1 MCVRYVNLI
10 EAFQTLMLIKI
21 KLYNKNEQ
29 KLRLQ
34 NKVLLNVQDFLIKIY
49 VLFPKCFWFSF
60 VLFKPYSCFTLTVRM
75 KYHCV
80 CLSQYHKHI
89 SQTIPGGVSRY
100 RVVSRCSAMF
110 TIQIYKINQIS
121 LIHRSQKRL
130 QVNCITH
137 YTTIL
142 CHINFSKDELD
153 RSKYCSILQYLLRK
167 EKLWC

>member
-10 EAFQTLMLIKI
+10 EAFQSLMFIKI

-49 VLFPKCFWFSF
+49 VLFPKCFWFSL

-80 CLSQYHKHI
+80 CLSRYHKHI
-89 SQTIPGGVSRY
+89 PQTIPGEVSRY

-121 LIHRSQKRL
+121 LIHRSQKRKL
-130 QVNCITH
+130 YYTLH
-137 YTTIL
+137 YNIV
-142 CHINFSKDELD
+142 S
-153 RSKYCSILQYLLRK
+153 Y
-167 EKLWC
+167 